1 MSGLSASIFDMI
13 GAKSVVAGSKK
24 IGSSNTLIPAAS
36 NAAKYVATE
45 GLPSESSWAQMTAVY
60 RTYLD
65 LSELLPPRVYSI
77 VLAFFGL
84 GGDSIMSIQLSTAA
98 KAAGLVLTPKDIFE
112 RLMNLAAPAPEAVVR
127 IERQGRR
134 AEVRWGD
141 HGDAR
146 IAIESGAIDPARRA
160 ELLDLLTGFLDR
172 S

>member
-1 MSGLSASIFDMI
+1 MSKTPKKPEQQNPHTLKQPGKTLAESLGLDGSETFAIS
-13 GAKSVVAGSKK
+13 GVTELNAGTTPKTVRVVATKADGSE
-24 IGSSNTLIPAAS
+24 
-36 NAAKYVATE
+36 VA
-45 GLPSESSWAQMTAVY
+45 
-60 RTYLD
+60 
-65 LSELLPPRVYSI
+65 
-77 VLAFFGL
+77 F
-84 GGDSIMSIQLSTAA
+84 
-98 KAAGLVLTPKDIFE
+98 
-112 RLMNLAAPAPEAVVR
+112 EAVVR